1 MLLTQYCNQASWQTQ
16 KKHREQTC
24 ENFVL
29 FSIGAHLL
37 NGLPDSSK
45 LRDENHIHFLHNVF
59 LPAGITVVEK
69 NLKKVSFCVY
79 LTGKYIRNVYQQPL
93 CKTVLQNTKIKFDLS
108 LTLAKVLLADPPY
121 QLKAISS
128 ALKK

>member
-24 ENFVL
+24 ENFVFL

-59 LPAGITVVEK
+59 LPGITVGEK
-69 NLKKVSFCVY
+69 NTEKSHFVSV
-79 LTGKYIRNVYQQPL
+79 
-93 CKTVLQNTKIKFDLS
+93 KFDLS
-108 LTLAKVLLADPPY
+108 FILAQVLLADPPY

>member
-24 ENFVL
+24 ENFVFL

-45 LRDENHIHFLHNVF
+45 LRDENHTHFLHNVF
-59 LPAGITVVEK
+59 LPGITVVEK
-69 NLKKVSFCVY
+69 NTEKSHFVSVRFIIHIGTGFAGRPTLPIKGNFKRIKKVVTPGSQ
-79 LTGKYIRNVYQQPL
+79 K
-93 CKTVLQNTKIKFDLS
+93 
-108 LTLAKVLLADPPY
+108 
-121 QLKAISS
+121 
-128 ALKK
+128 